1 MSSICMTHEN
11 PAAAPV
17 LGTRRLLLLAAG
29 AGFSVAA
36 LYYGQPLLGL
46 VAQDLHASAQAIG
59 LVPAL
64 TQLGYALGIALLAP
78 LGDRFDRRRLIVAK
92 SGLLALALLASAWA
106 PSMAALLVAS
116 LLVGLTATVA
126 QDIVPATATLAPD
139 ASRGKAVGTVMTGL
153 LLGVLLSRVV
163 SGVAGEHFGWRS
175 VYVAAA
181 GSVLLMGAAL
191 ATGLPRFAPGTT
203 LGYRALL
210 ASMGGLWTRHPAL
223 RRAAV
228 AQGLLALGFSAFW
241 STLAVVL
248 HAAPFH
254 LGSAAAG
261 AFGLAGAAG
270 ALAAPL
276 AGRWADRHGPARVA
290 RRGTLIATA
299 GFAMLALGPLLSVPL
314 WLGLMVVAAV
324 VFDFGMQATLVSHQT
339 LVYGLDAG
347 ARSRL
352 NAILFVGMFIGMAL
366 GAALGSLAFAH
377 GGWFGLVA
385 LSSAAAAAAWAVR
398 QRAMRA

>member
-1 MSSICMTHEN
+1 MSSICISHEPN
-11 PAAAPV
+11 APAPA
-17 LGTRRLLLLAAG
+17 LSSRRLLLLAAG

-36 LYYGQPLLGL
+36 LYYGQPLLEL
-46 VAQDLHASAQAIG
+46 MAQDLHAGPQAIG

-64 TQLGYALGIALLAP
+64 TQLGYALGIGLLAP

-92 SGLLALALLASAWA
+92 TGLLALALLASAWA
-106 PSMAALLVAS
+106 PSMAALLAAS

-126 QDIVPATATLAPD
+126 QDIVPATATLAPE

-163 SGVAGEHFGWRS
+163 SGLAGEHVGWRA

-181 GSVLLMGAAL
+181 GSVLLMGVAL
-191 ATGLPRFAPGTT
+191 ASGLPRFAPSTT

-210 ASMGGLWTRHPAL
+210 ASMAGLWMRHPAL
-223 RRAAV
+223 RRAAF

-248 HAAPFH
+248 HGAPFH

-270 ALAAPL
+270 AMAAPL
-276 AGRWADRHGPARVA
+276 AGRWADRLGPAKVA
-290 RRGTLIATA
+290 RRGSVIATA
-299 GFAMLALGPLLSVPL
+299 GFALLALGPLLPAPL
-314 WLGLMVVAAV
+314 WLALMVVATV
-324 VFDFGMQATLVSHQT
+324 VFDFGMQATLVAHQT

-352 NAILFVGMFIGMAL
+352 NAVLFVGMFSGMAL
-366 GAALGSLAFAH
+366 GAALGSAAFAL
-377 GGWFGLVA
+377 GGWFALVA
-385 LSSAAAAAAWAVR
+385 LVTAAAGAAWWVRRDAAAA
-398 QRAMRA
+398 